1 MVRRVRVLIQDSTIT
16 TGLGSIRVRP
26 PFCLLDVDSYQRH
39 RDVSTDDEHI
49 GNVPLCLAILR
60 TLPRDTTLIQL
71 SLQLLL
77 VSLTATS
84 TYVATDGREPSETL
98 SLDDYGRL
106 RLLVQGLAVSQRE
119 VVRELAFAVLL
130 KLCFE
135 HPKLVPNSWD
145 ETLIL
150 QDLLLGD
157 KSWPGE
163 RSSFRLVCLRLS
175 VQ

>member
-1 MVRRVRVLIQDSTIT
+1 M
-16 TGLGSIRVRP
+16 
-26 PFCLLDVDSYQRH
+26 
-39 RDVSTDDEHI
+39 STDVERI

-60 TLPRDTTLIQL
+60 TLPRDPTLIQL

-84 TYVATDGREPSETL
+84 TSVATEGHQHETL

-130 KLCFE
+130 KLCFD
-135 HPKLVPNSWD
+135 HPKLAPNSWD

-163 RSSFRLVCLRLS
+163 RSSFRLVTNFMSSLP
-175 VQ
+175 